1 MTRHLLGDNLQEAVL
16 VVAPVVMILVV
27 VVMAVT
33 TVMTRIR
40 IKTRTKRKIKTRTSR
55 DSRKVEIKKMRNQRK
70 TTAISLLVCG
80 LLLLAS
86 VALAAP
92 AATVTHLSG
101 PLVVRKANGTT
112 KALAIR
118 STVEAGDTVETA
130 RRTYA
135 RLKFTD
141 GSEVTLKPNTQFKV
155 EQYVYDQAKPKE
167 DAGSFNLI
175 KGGLRT
181 ITGQIGKRG
190 LQDSYRMKTP
200 TATIGIRGTIYDAT
214 YCTGDS
220 CGAIKP
226 GLYLA
231 VTDGQVVI
239 TNSAGVQTTIPV
251 VAGQYVYV
259 ASPTTPPVV
268 LPSKPDI
275 PFNPPQSVGSGARG
289 QQGPAAAQGGGTDCE
304 MR

>member
-16 VVAPVVMILVV
+16 VVAPVVMIPAV

-130 RRTYA
+130 KRTYA

-155 EQYVYDQAKPKE
+155 EQYV
-167 DAGSFNLI
+167 
-175 KGGLRT
+175 
-181 ITGQIGKRG
+181 
-190 LQDSYRMKTP
+190 
-200 TATIGIRGTIYDAT
+200 
-214 YCTGDS
+214 
-220 CGAIKP
+220 
-226 GLYLA
+226 
-231 VTDGQVVI
+231 
-239 TNSAGVQTTIPV
+239 
-251 VAGQYVYV
+251 
-259 ASPTTPPVV
+259 
-268 LPSKPDI
+268 
-275 PFNPPQSVGSGARG
+275 
-289 QQGPAAAQGGGTDCE
+289 
-304 MR
+304 